1 MILSENLKI
10 KIRKIKE
17 NAILPH
23 YAHEGDAGVD
33 IYSTE
38 DYVLKPGQRI
48 LVSTGLIMDIPKGYE
63 GQIRPK
69 SGLAL
74 KHGITTC
81 NNPGTID
88 SGYMGEI
95 RVIVINHGAEEF
107 KIEKGTKIAQ
117 MVFNKIEKA
126 EFEEVEKLDDTKR
139 GQGGFGS
146 TGLN

>member
-1 MILSENLKI
+1 LSDNLRIKI
-10 KIRKIKE
+10 KKIKE
-17 NAILPH
+17 SAILPH

-33 IYSTE
+33 LYSTE

-48 LVSTGLIMDIPKGYE
+48 LVSTGLSMAIPKGYE
-63 GQIRPK
+63 AQIRPK

-88 SGYMGEI
+88 SGYRGEI

-117 MVFNKIEKA
+117 MIFNKVEEA
-126 EFEEVEKLDDTKR
+126 EFEEVEELDNTKR
-139 GQGGFGS
+139 GEEGFGS

>member
-1 MILSENLKI
+1 MSENLKI

-33 IYSTE
+33 LYSTE
-38 DYVLKPGQRI
+38 DYVLKPSQRI
-48 LVSTGLIMDIPKGYE
+48 LVSTGLSMAIPKGYE
-63 GQIRPK
+63 AQVRPK

-74 KHGITTC
+74 KYGITTC
-81 NNPGTID
+81 NSPGTID
-88 SGYMGEI
+88 SGYRGEI
-95 RVIVINHGAEEF
+95 RVIVINHGSEEF
-107 KIEKGTKIAQ
+107 KIEKRTKIAQ
-117 MVFNKIEKA
+117 MVFNKVEGA
-126 EFEEVEKLDDTKR
+126 EFEEVEELDNTKR

>member
-10 KIRKIKE
+10 KIKKIKE

-23 YAHEGDAGVD
+23 YAHDGDAGVD
-33 IYSTE
+33 LYSTE
-38 DYVLKPGQRI
+38 DYVLKPGQRV
-48 LVSTGLIMDIPKGYE
+48 LVSTGLSMAIPKGYE
-63 GQIRPK
+63 GQVRPK

-74 KHGITTC
+74 RKGITTC

-88 SGYMGEI
+88 SGYRGEI
-95 RVIVINHGAEEF
+95 GVIAINHGTEEF

-117 MVFNKIEKA
+117 MIFNKVEEAK
-126 EFEEVEKLDDTKR
+126 FEEVNELDSTKR
-139 GQGGFGS
+139 GEKGFGS

>member
-1 MILSENLKI
+1 LLENLMI
-10 KIRKIKE
+10 KINKIKE

-33 IYSTE
+33 LYSAE
-38 DYVLKPGQRI
+38 NYVLRPGQI
-48 LVSTGLIMDIPKGYE
+48 TLVSTGIKLAIPKGYE
-63 GQIRPK
+63 AQIRPK

-74 KHGITTC
+74 NHGISVC
-81 NNPGTID
+81 NSPGTID
-88 SGYMGEI
+88 SGYRGEI
-95 RVIVINHGAEEF
+95 GVIAINHSKEEF

-126 EFEEVEKLDDTKR
+126 EFEEVKDLDNTKR
-139 GQGGFGS
+139 GQNGFGS